1 MVCLGQ
7 HRNNCFVFVF
17 VVQLCMIKQVFLA
30 LIFMLAV
37 DASSMTSLTAKSWL
51 IADEHGQVLQS
62 DNAGELRSIASIS
75 KLMTVMIV
83 LDAKQDLD
91 EYIKPYTRRE
101 LIQLALIKSDN
112 AAAQTLCNS
121 YPGGRDAC
129 VNAMNQKAQNL
140 GMLETKFIEPTGLS
154 VMNISTASELVK
166 LVSASAQYPEIVD
179 ASHTAQAKI
188 KTKKSW
194 FTFNN
199 TNPIVSKYNF
209 IVSKTGYIRAS
220 GGCIVMML
228 DTEVGR
234 RIVVLLGS
242 QSTRT
247 RIPEAEFL
255 SKLF

>member
-1 MVCLGQ
+1 
-7 HRNNCFVFVF
+7 
-17 VVQLCMIKQVFLA
+17 MIKKILLA
-30 LIFMLAV
+30 LTCVIAIS
-37 DASSMTSLTAKSWL
+37 ANSTSKLTARSWL
-51 IADEHGQVLQS
+51 IADENGKVLQS

-75 KLMTVMIV
+75 KLMTVMVV
-83 LDAKQDLD
+83 LDAQQDLT

-112 AAAQTLCNS
+112 TAAQTLCNN
-121 YPGGRDAC
+121 YPGGRDSC
-129 VNAMNQKAQNL
+129 VSAMNQKAQLL
-140 GMLETKFIEPTGLS
+140 GMPETKFIEPTGLS

-166 LVSASAQYPEIVD
+166 LVSASADYPEIVE
-179 ASHTAQAKI
+179 ASHTAQGKI

-194 FTFNN
+194 YTFNN

-228 DTEVGR
+228 DTALGR

-242 QSTRT
+242 QNTRT
-247 RIPEAEFL
+247 RIPEAELL

>member
-1 MVCLGQ
+1 MACV
-7 HRNNCFVFVF
+7 
-17 VVQLCMIKQVFLA
+17 A
-30 LIFMLAV
+30 AV
-37 DASSMTSLTAKSWL
+37 NANSMSSLTAKSWL
-51 IADEHGQVLQS
+51 IADENGQVLHS
-62 DNAGELRSIASIS
+62 DNATELRSIASIS

-83 LDAKQDLD
+83 LDAQQNLD

-101 LIQLALIKSDN
+101 LIQLALVKSDN
-112 AAAQTLCNS
+112 TAAQTLCNN

-129 VNAMNQKAQNL
+129 VQAMNQKAQDL
-140 GMLETKFIEPTGLS
+140 GMPETKFIEPTGLS

-166 LVSASAQYPEIVD
+166 LVSASANYPEIVE
-179 ASHTAQAKI
+179 ASHTAQGKI
-188 KTKKSW
+188 KTKRSW
-194 FTFNN
+194 LTFNN
-199 TNPIVSKYNF
+199 TNPIVNKYNF

-228 DTEVGR
+228 DTALGR

-242 QSTRT
+242 QNTRT

>member
-1 MVCLGQ
+1 
-7 HRNNCFVFVF
+7 
-17 VVQLCMIKQVFLA
+17 MIKKILMSFICA
-30 LIFMLAV
+30 LAV
-37 DASSMTSLTAKSWL
+37 NANSMTAKSWL
-51 IADEHGQVLQS
+51 IADGDGQILYS
-62 DNAGELRSIASIS
+62 DNASELRSIASIS

-83 LDAKQDLD
+83 LDAQQDLN

-112 AAAQTLCNS
+112 VAAQTLCNN
-121 YPGGRDAC
+121 YPSGRNAC
-129 VNAMNQKAQNL
+129 VHAMNQKAQDL
-140 GMLETKFIEPTGLS
+140 GMSKTKFIEPTGLS

-166 LVSASAQYPEIVD
+166 LVSASANYPEIVE
-179 ASHTAQAKI
+179 ASHTAQGKI

-194 FTFNN
+194 VTFNN
-199 TNPIVSKYNF
+199 TNPMVDKYNF

-228 DTEVGR
+228 DAALGR

-242 QSTRT
+242 KDTRT
-247 RIPEAEFL
+247 RIPEAEFI